1 MGESKDADGGLETS
15 AKIGARKIL
24 AEDYSSSYE
33 RLKFAVSSSREYN
46 EKRKSSIVGNELLKE
61 KLL

>member
-46 EKRKSSIVGNELLKE
+46 EKRKSSIVTNC
-61 KLL
+61 